1 MAKVRE
7 NLSLPKAS
15 VQIIFWNYKKS
26 GNFESL
32 SRMGPSLKLH
42 KRLSHK
48 NVSEINANPKKSSAK
63 FV

>member
-15 VQIIFWNYKKS
+15 VQIVFRDYKKS

-32 SRMGPSLKLH
+32 SRMGPLLKLH
-42 KRLSHK
+42 ERFSHK
-48 NVSEINANPKKSSAK
+48 NVREIIANPKKSSAE